1 MRARTRDARR
11 RTIHP
16 VLAAAVG
23 AALAI
28 AAPLAVAT
36 TASAHSALVSSDPA
50 PGAALDAPPM
60 QITLT
65 FNEDVL
71 EMGAAVFVV
80 DAAGVDHAGEP
91 VVAGPVVTVP
101 IEGTLPGGGIEAR
114 WRVVSADGHP
124 ISDVLPFT
132 VAGEAPASSAPASE
146 APAAE
151 SAAPVAE
158 PEPSDDADAEAA
170 AEAELAESGVPR
182 TLLVGV
188 AGAAAALVV
197 LAIVLSVR
205 RSRRAVAASSAGDP
219 ADPQG

>member
-23 AALAI
+23 TALAI
-28 AAPLAVAT
+28 AAPLAGAT

-50 PGAALDAPPM
+50 PGAALAAAPA

-101 IEGTLPGGGIEAR
+101 IEGVLPGGAIEAR

-132 VAGEAPASSAPASE
+132 VAGEAPDAS

-151 SAAPVAE
+151 SAVPVAE
-158 PEPSDDADAEAA
+158 PQPSADADADAEAEAA
-170 AEAELAESGVPR
+170 AEAELAEQGVPR

-188 AGAAAALVV
+188 AGAAVALVV
-197 LAIVLSVR
+197 AAIVLGVR
-205 RSRRAVAASSAGDP
+205 RSRRAAAGSPDSRG
-219 ADPQG
+219 

>member
-16 VLAAAVG
+16 ALAAAIG

-28 AAPLAVAT
+28 AAPLAGAT

-50 PGAALDAPPM
+50 PGAALEAPPT
-60 QITLT
+60 QVTLT

-71 EMGAAVFVV
+71 EMGAAVFIV

-101 IEGTLPGGGIEAR
+101 IEGTLPGGAIEAR

-132 VAGEAPASSAPASE
+132 VAGEAPASAAPT
-146 APAAE
+146 E
-151 SAAPVAE
+151 SAVPVAE
-158 PEPSDDADAEAA
+158 PEATSDADADAEAEAA
-170 AEAELAESGVPR
+170 AEAELAEQGVPR

-197 LAIVLSVR
+197 AAIVLGVR
-205 RSRRAVAASSAGDP
+205 RSRRAASAAPAASD
-219 ADPQG
+219 QG

>member
-11 RTIHP
+11 RPIHP
-16 VLAAAVG
+16 ALAAAVG

-28 AAPLAVAT
+28 AAPLAGAT

-50 PGAALDAPPM
+50 PGAALDAPPT

-101 IEGTLPGGGIEAR
+101 IEGTLPGGAIEAR

-132 VAGEAPASSAPASE
+132 VAGEAPTASASAEPAPSEASE
-146 APAAE
+146 PPIAE
-151 SAAPVAE
+151 AE
-158 PEPSDDADAEAA
+158 PDEADADAADAQAATASDDADAT
-170 AEAELAESGVPR
+170 R
-182 TLLVGV
+182 TVLVGV

-197 LAIVLSVR
+197 LAIVLGVR
-205 RSRRAVAASSAGDP
+205 RSRRAAADGGATPPEG
-219 ADPQG
+219 

>member
-28 AAPLAVAT
+28 AAPLAGAT

-50 PGAALDAPPM
+50 PGAALDAPPT

-101 IEGTLPGGGIEAR
+101 IEGSLPGGAIEAR

-132 VAGEAPASSAPASE
+132 VAGE

-197 LAIVLSVR
+197 LAIVLGVR
-205 RSRRAVAASSAGDP
+205 RSRRAAAASNAGDP
-219 ADPQG
+219 ADPRG